1 MMSIIIKALLL
12 YFLYLIGRGLWRGY
26 KIYGAM
32 QEAIKQGGASA
43 GHAGSGRSSY
53 QRARPSAQ
61 NSDDIIEAEYRVV
74 DSDKKNH

>member
-43 GHAGSGRSSY
+43 GHAGGGHTNY
-53 QRARPSAQ
+53 QRARTQ
-61 NSDDIIEAEYRVV
+61 TRNSDDIIEAEYRVV
-74 DSDKKNH
+74 NSDKKNH